1 MCLYEIIG
9 RSAPV
14 WPVNKFE
21 AGVTMSDLGVE
32 DKVWF
37 VMRSIF
43 KTEMTT
49 KAKLD
54 EAGIRSFIPM
64 GYRVKIINGRKSKIQ
79 TPIIRNL
86 LFVYSDSKTLAPFL
100 AADSKFQYTY
110 RRGGRENEPLIVPDN
125 QMRQFIDAVEISGQP
140 LFFTPEELN
149 IAKGTKIRIIG
160 GPFDG
165 FVGVLMKVKGARA
178 KRLVIEIP
186 DAVAVAVDVNPDMI
200 EVLPE

>member
-1 MCLYEIIG
+1 
-9 RSAPV
+9 
-14 WPVNKFE
+14 
-21 AGVTMSDLGVE
+21 MSDMAVKN
-32 DKVWF
+32 KVWF

-43 KTEMTT
+43 KTELRT

-54 EAGIRSFIPM
+54 EAGIRVFIPM
-64 GYRVKIINGRKSKIQ
+64 SCHVKIVNGRKCKIQ

-86 LFVYSDSKTLAPFL
+86 LFVYSDEKTLAPFL

-110 RRGGRENEPLIVPDN
+110 RRGGRENEPLVVPDN
-125 QMRQFIDAVEISGQP
+125 QMEQFINAVEKSGHP
-140 LFFTPEELN
+140 LYFTPAELSV
-149 IAKGTKIRIIG
+149 AKGTKIRIIG

-165 FVGVLMKVKGARA
+165 TVGLFMKVRGART

-186 DAVAVAVDVNPDMI
+186 DAVAVAVDVNPDVI